1 MDTAGNGK
9 MRFFSL
15 CFALFFVIPIIA
27 PLASADGM
35 AACDGAGMSECDDYD
50 SNDDGT
56 PNQQD
61 WILGTYD
68 FDLEDTS
75 RITLSLSWAIREFDR
90 SKVGLDDPL
99 IQTALA
105 NDGLDVNDGI
115 PADMIR
121 SYFAYDDGSGTVGD
135 RMLGEVQSTIQDLLA
150 SGFGTV
156 NGINTQ
162 YDTSFT
168 EGGVTIP
175 CTTDASIDSIH
186 SGEGASQNNV
196 FDPPLCFSTI
206 ADISLSTS
214 TFNLLENTDL
224 DLERAYQGLL
234 IMGSELTTKFDVFAE
249 PGHAST
255 FSINPPDYATIIGVD
270 SNGSVAARPGPP
282 AYFAG
287 EWTVD
292 NLLAGV
298 GGPRIDQTVSLTM
311 AYRNSST
318 TQVVNLDP
326 ADESVSLHLTVDLFD
341 EQAVEIDF
349 VAGLNYL
356 DQSTMDDWGI
366 SLVELSELAMIP
378 QITSDGIRLAYENGI
393 APLEDFTEQFPVDTI
408 ATEFSDILP
417 GDQDIQ
423 MNPLTWVSDSV
434 ANGIEGPAGGLNYTH
449 SVGCSETVTPPQ
461 TLTYC
466 VEGPTAMGYNHPIYL
481 QSTSNTFSLSLVDF
495 ISDQFLSSSNT
506 DDVSGINLSSILDNL
521 EQEDL
526 RKVMD
531 AGLSIETEID
541 TSFLEKMIPDGF
553 ENNAAVTLELI
564 LPDWVETIDGD
575 DRLIFTYTAEGDST
589 SPISIVGPNP
599 YKYNHPIM
607 GENGDVMCS
616 QIEKTC
622 VSTEVDIDFGAF
634 DINEFSKS
642 VSFEFGL
649 EATAVIHRI
658 GIPEGLINYESTTI
672 QMEAIPSDLVRL
684 LIDLIGDYGDAKTFE
699 FCLDKSVEDGEIC
712 PSERLLVLEL
722 TNEGLMQF
730 GTDVGERLTN
740 EIQIAADELMDLEDI
755 TIDKVDIS
763 DLEIQTSLTGLGSPG
778 PVVGDEL
785 GISLSVKIPTV
796 RYTMAISNPWSDIFS
811 GNFDLLTFS
820 VITEN
825 SIRTPFLQPMV
836 TMVEGVSTLISSSFV
851 SADGISFPAKDQEA
865 IEISTS
871 ALNPV
876 REKLTTL
883 GESKVPVFEDNGL
896 FELTGPTSI
905 TLPKGITAE
914 EATSSQ
920 GNIKLSTDGDGR
932 QVITYTIP
940 PGELDDDV
948 SIRLGVTW
956 MYLLGQFWAYPAV
969 AIILLVLLIRRRRK
983 KKRKKRAAR
992 ESKNSLLKAQKMGL
1006 SESDFAQMAG
1016 LVDRQVGGYEEGIDP
1031 FEAMHN
1037 DKLN

>member
-1 MDTAGNGK
+1 MDAESNGK
-9 MRFFSL
+9 IRFFSL
-15 CFALFFVIPIIA
+15 CFTLFFVIPIIA

-61 WILGTYD
+61 WIRGTYD

-99 IQTALA
+99 IQSALA

-162 YDTSFT
+162 YDTSYT
-168 EGGVTIP
+168 EGSTTIP
-175 CTTDASIDSIH
+175 CTTDASIDSIYG
-186 SGEGASQNNV
+186 GEGASQNNV

-234 IMGSELTTKFDVFAE
+234 IMGSELTTKFEVFAE

-292 NLLAGV
+292 NLNAGL
-298 GGPRIDQTVSLTM
+298 GDPRIDQTVSLTM

-356 DQSTMDDWGI
+356 NQSTMDDWGI

-393 APLEDFTEQFPVDTI
+393 APLEDFTDQFPVDTVGD
-408 ATEFSDILP
+408 TFSDAIP
-417 GDQDIQ
+417 GNQDIE
-423 MNPLTWVSDSV
+423 MSPLTWVSDSV

-481 QSTSNTFSLSLVDF
+481 RSTSNTFSLTLVDF

-506 DDVSGINLSSILDNL
+506 NDVSGINFSSILDNL

-526 RKVMD
+526 RKLMD

-553 ENNAAVTLELI
+553 PNAAVTLELI
-564 LPDWVETIDGD
+564 LPSWVETIDGD

-589 SPISIVGPNP
+589 SPISIAGLNP

-607 GENGDVMCS
+607 DENGDVMCS

-658 GIPEGLINYESTTI
+658 GIPEGSINFESTTI

-684 LIDLIGDYGDAKTFE
+684 LIDLIGDYGDAETFE
-699 FCLDKSVEDGEIC
+699 FCLDKSVAGGEIC

-740 EIQIAADELMDLEDI
+740 EIQIAAEELMDLEEI
-755 TIDKVDIS
+755 AIDKVDIS
-763 DLEIQTSLTGLGSPG
+763 DFEIETSLTGLGSPG

-796 RYTMAISNPWSDIFS
+796 RYTLAISNPWSDIFS

-851 SADGISFPAKDQEA
+851 SADGISFPPKDQES

-905 TLPKGITAE
+905 TLPKGIKAE

-920 GNIKLSTDGDGR
+920 GNIKLTTDGDGR

-983 KKRKKRAAR
+983 KKKRKRAAR

-1031 FEAMHN
+1031 FEAMQN
-1037 DKLN
+1037 DQFD